1 MKYAA
6 SRLSVVQPSA
16 SMAVSGLA
24 KALSDAGHDVIDLGL
39 GEPDFD
45 TPAHIVE
52 AAHAA
57 ALSGKTRYEPTDGAP
72 ELKKAV
78 VGKLAHENGLTYSPD
93 EIIVSNG
100 AKQVIFNALMA
111 TLEPGEEVLLCAPH
125 FDTYKTMTL
134 VLGGVPKILPCR
146 AEDGFRLTPA
156 ALEEAINGNTRW
168 LFLNSPSNPAGA
180 TYSDADLSALG
191 AVLARH
197 PQMLVLSDE
206 IYEHI
211 LFDGRPFTAFAA
223 ACPDL
228 RDRTLTV
235 NGVSKAF
242 AMTGWRI
249 GYGAGPRD
257 LITEMTKVQ
266 SQVTSGACAIAQA
279 AAAAAL
285 NGPQANVTLFREAF
299 ERRRDLVVAA
309 IDDIP
314 GLTLAPPGGA
324 FYTFIGCAAY
334 IGAVAPDGTV
344 IEDDIGFAK
353 YLLNEGKVAAVPGSA
368 YSLSPYFRL
377 STATSDDKLTVAMQ
391 RIADCVSKLVVRN
404 SVLLT

>member
-16 SMAVSGLA
+16 SMAVSGMA

-52 AAHAA
+52 AAHEA
-57 ALSGKTRYEPTDGAP
+57 ALAGKTRYEPTAGAP
-72 ELKKAV
+72 ELKQAII
-78 VGKLAHENGLTYSPD
+78 GKLSRENDLTFNPD

-134 VLGGVPKILPCR
+134 VLGGVPKILPCV

-156 ALEEAINGNTRW
+156 ALEEAISEKTRW

-180 TYSDADLSALG
+180 AYAAADLAALG
-191 AVLARH
+191 DVIARH
-197 PQMLVLSDE
+197 PRLLVLSDE

-211 LFDGRPFTAFAA
+211 TFDNMPFTAFAA

-228 RDRTLTV
+228 RERTLTV

-249 GYGAGPRD
+249 GYGAAPRD
-257 LITEMTKVQ
+257 LISEMAKVQ

-285 NGPQANVTLFREAF
+285 NGPQDDVARFREAF
-299 ERRRDLVVAA
+299 ERRRNLVVAA
-309 IDDIP
+309 VEEIP

-334 IGAVAPDGTV
+334 IGATAPDGTV
-344 IEDDIGFAK
+344 IEDDIGFTK

-368 YSLSPYFRL
+368 YSLSPFFRL
-377 STATSDDKLTVAMQ
+377 STAASDDKLTAAMQ
-391 RIADCVSKLVVRN
+391 RIAGCVSKLNPTQNRR
-404 SVLLT
+404 

>member
-16 SMAVSGLA
+16 SMAVSGMA
-24 KALSDAGHDVIDLGL
+24 KALTDEGHDVIDLGL

-57 ALSGKTRYEPTDGAP
+57 ALAGKTRYEPTGGAP
-72 ELKKAV
+72 ELKQAIAR
-78 VGKLAHENGLTYSPD
+78 KLARENDLTYAPD

-100 AKQVIFNALMA
+100 AKQVIYNALMA
-111 TLEPGEEVLLCAPH
+111 TLEPGEEVMHCAPY
-125 FDTYKTMTL
+125 FDIYKTITL
-134 VLGGVPKILPCR
+134 VLGGVPKILSCS
-146 AEDGFRLTPA
+146 AADGFRLTPE
-156 ALEEAINGNTRW
+156 ALEQAIGESTRW
-168 LFLNSPSNPAGA
+168 LLLNSPSNPAGA
-180 TYSDADLSALG
+180 TYDKAQLAALG
-191 AVLARH
+191 EVLARH
-197 PQMLVLSDE
+197 PQVFVLADE

-211 LFDGRPFTAFAA
+211 IFDDQPFTSFAT

-228 RDRTLTV
+228 RDRMLTV

-249 GYGAGPRD
+249 GYGAGPRE
-257 LITEMTKVQ
+257 LINAMTTVQ

-285 NGPQANVTLFREAF
+285 DGPQDDVRRFREAF
-299 ERRRDLVVAA
+299 ERRRNLVVAGA
-309 IDDIP
+309 EKIP

-324 FYTFIGCAAY
+324 FYTFIGCEEF
-334 IGAVAPDGTV
+334 IGTTAPDGTV

-368 YSLSPYFRL
+368 YGLSPFIRF
-377 STATSDDKLTVAMQ
+377 STATSDEKLSQAMTRMADCLSKLTT
-391 RIADCVSKLVVRN
+391 SPSRN
-404 SVLLT
+404 